1 MDSGVGLAGDP
12 RGGGVTIAHHHED
25 HAQRV
30 TLLHHLSER
39 ITHRTTSLD
48 PAIRLLPVSEHVR
61 ELTIQLGVVAGCEDP
76 CERVEELVELM
87 VLAGCWLEH
96 ELREQAA

>member
-1 MDSGVGLAGDP
+1 
-12 RGGGVTIAHHHED
+12 VTIAHHPED

-61 ELTIQLGVVAGCEDP
+61 SKSAANPPMRPVSSGAPNKWDRVAQTTGP
-76 CERVEELVELM
+76 VAPKG
-87 VLAGCWLEH
+87 LASN
-96 ELREQAA
+96 A

>member
-1 MDSGVGLAGDP
+1 
-12 RGGGVTIAHHHED
+12 VTIAHHPED

-39 ITHRTTSLD
+39 ITHRTTALD

-61 ELTIQLGVVAGCEDP
+61 ELTIQLGVVAGSEDP